1 MAPFIYR
8 CPTTGMNV
16 QGWFADDV
24 SADEDIYE
32 TVTCLACRQAHL
44 INRSTGAGE
53 RTGFLASAFG
63 HDRYRTGRLLHRSQR
78 RPDRA
83 PRKTRGNLMNRG
95 NSQAATGSYL
105 L

>member
-24 SADEDIYE
+24 SANEAETFE

-44 INRSTGAGE
+44 ISRSTGKVLGDDE
-53 RTGFLASAFG
+53 
-63 HDRYRTGRLLHRSQR
+63 
-78 RPDRA
+78 
-83 PRKTRGNLMNRG
+83 
-95 NSQAATGSYL
+95 
-105 L
+105 